1 MFFSLHSLLQGYEP
15 FSASKVFTTKND
27 SVTLSLCME
36 RLEGCVDDKGS
47 QYEMGDVLAGMLR
60 IYHCNI
66 DVEYVHLNIKLLC
79 WF

>member
-1 MFFSLHSLLQGYEP
+1 
-15 FSASKVFTTKND
+15 
-27 SVTLSLCME
+27 ME